1 MPTESTVSDDLLA
14 TVAACKQTE
23 SCEGR
28 IYRPGQLVDGFRV
41 VAFLGRGAASEVWRV
56 RDESLRADFALKV
69 FVGGENAS
77 SNSRTRFVLE
87 ARLLAQFDS
96 RHIVRV
102 HSLSDK
108 GEHPYFTMELLRPI
122 LPHPG
127 WRTVDRIM
135 DGVLSGLEE
144 LHAKGVVHRD
154 IKPSNILLDQAG
166 NAVIAD
172 LGIAHIED
180 EEIANLLLEE
190 GGRNPTLSGGKEHA
204 IGTPQ
209 FGAPEQFGGG
219 EITPATDLHAL
230 GVTLLA
236 LFENRPP
243 ILYRL
248 LILCLTSSSPAMR
261 LSSVKA
267 VRRFMGIAKI
277 CIRSFYGL
285 VSVAAIWLVV
295 SMGCRSGSA
304 NEWMEL
310 SPVSDITSAVM
321 EDEAGSC
328 TNVIQII
335 TLRGGQHI
343 MPKSFN
349 EGFRANP
356 VHVWRLRDGKWESE
370 PKRGELVIRG
380 AGVLKCPVIT
390 GVHVQIESGVTL
402 ITSGKCEPDAQWRVD
417 EVPPADATIDNSAY
431 AGYAA
436 FTVNPGGKLVFDGA
450 IDYPS
455 GLVDYRQTP

>member
-56 RDESLRADFALKV
+56 RDEPLRADFALKV
-69 FVGGENAS
+69 FVGGEKAA

-122 LPHPG
+122 LPQPG
-127 WRTVDRIM
+127 RRTVDRIM

-180 EEIANLLLEE
+180 EKIANLLLEE
-190 GGRNPTLSGGKEHA
+190 GGRNPTLSGGKELA

-236 LFENRPP
+236 LFENRPSF
-243 ILYRL
+243 LYRL
-248 LILCLTSSSPAMR
+248 LILCMTSSSPAMR

-285 VSVAAIWLVV
+285 VSFAAIWLMV
-295 SMGCRSGSA
+295 SMCCSVGA
-304 NEWMEL
+304 NEWVEL
-310 SPVSDITSAVM
+310 SPVSDITSEVM
-321 EDEAGSC
+321 RDETGFC
-328 TNVIQII
+328 TNVIHVI
-335 TLRGGQHI
+335 TLRGGQYI
-343 MPKSFN
+343 MPSSF
-349 EGFRANP
+349 GGVFRANP
-356 VHVWRLRDGKWESE
+356 PNVWKLRQGKWGCE
-370 PKRGELVIRG
+370 PERGELVIRG

-417 EVPPADATIDNSAY
+417 EVPPADATIDNPAY
-431 AGYAA
+431 VGYAA
-436 FTVNPGGKLVFDGA
+436 FTVNPGGKLVFDSA